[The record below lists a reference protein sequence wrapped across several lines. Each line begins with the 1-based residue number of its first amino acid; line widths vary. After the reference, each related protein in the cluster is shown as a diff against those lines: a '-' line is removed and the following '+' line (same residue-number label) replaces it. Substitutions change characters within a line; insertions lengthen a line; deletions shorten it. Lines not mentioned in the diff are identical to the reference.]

1 MSLTPPDNIRPPAWK
16 DTMNNTAT
24 DIPPEA
30 LRASMVAHI
39 KQAGHARNDAVEQA
53 LREVP
58 RHRFVPAA
66 TVADAYADIAV
77 ITKRAGDGAALSCA
91 SVPTVVAMQLDQ
103 LDVRPGHRV
112 LEIGAGTGYN
122 AALLARLTGPTG
134 QVTTVDIDE
143 EVTTGAREVL
153 DGNGFRDVR
162 VITRDGSL
170 GAEEHAPYDRIILT
184 VGAFDLPPAW
194 WNQLAPGG
202 RLVVPLRWRGQTR
215 SVAFIHDGDRLRS
228 DSTQLCGFVPMIGQ
242 DSELSGH
249 LDPAPLVTL
258 YWDGDQDIAI
268 DTLSGVLAQPKT
280 SAWSGVTVDS
290 TEPFDGVW
298 LRMTGTEPSTCRIAA
313 DPAAIE
319 SGLATPAIPSR
330 SPALV
335 ERDSLAY
342 FTFRRLE
349 DRGERRSELGAIGH
363 GPAGAELVERLCSQI
378 RAWGGARMSD
388 PVITAYPAST
398 PDERLQ
404 AVHVI
409 DKRHSRL
416 VVSIPAV

>member
-1 MSLTPPDNIRPPAWK
+1 
-16 DTMNNTAT
+16 MNNTAT
-24 DIPPEA
+24 DTPPEA
-30 LRASMVAHI
+30 LRASMVEHI
-39 KQAGHARNDAVEQA
+39 KHAGHARRSAVERV

-66 TVADAYADIAV
+66 TVEDAYADIAV
-77 ITKRAGDGAALSCA
+77 ITKRAGDGSALSCA

-103 LDVRPGHRV
+103 LDVQPGDRV

-134 QVTTVDIDE
+134 HVTTVDIDA
-143 EVTTGAREVL
+143 EVTAGAREAL
-153 DGNGFRDVR
+153 DENGYPQVQ

-170 GAEEHAPYDRIILT
+170 GAAEHAPYDRIILT

-215 SVAFIHDGDRLRS
+215 SVAFVRDGDRLRS
-228 DSTQLCGFVPMIGQ
+228 DSVQLCGFVPMIGQ

-249 LDPAPLVTL
+249 LDVDGLVTL
-258 YWDGDQDIAI
+258 YWDGDQDITLDA
-268 DTLSGVLAQPKT
+268 LSGVLTRPKT
-280 SAWSGVTVDS
+280 SVWSGVTVGS

-298 LRMTGTEPSTCRIAA
+298 LRMTGAEPGTCRIAA
-313 DPAAIE
+313 DRAAIDA
-319 SGLATPAIPSR
+319 GLATPAIPSR
-330 SPALV
+330 SPALA
-335 ERDSLAY
+335 EDDSLAY

-349 DRGERRSELGAIGH
+349 DDAQRRSELGAIGH
-363 GPAGAELVERLCSQI
+363 GPAGAELAERLADQI
-378 RAWGGARMSD
+378 RAWGDARTTD

-398 PDERLQ
+398 PDEKLGT
-404 AVHVI
+404 AHVI

-416 VVSIPAV
+416 VVSTPAV

>member
-1 MSLTPPDNIRPPAWK
+1 
-16 DTMNNTAT
+16 MNNTAT
-24 DIPPEA
+24 DTPPEA
-30 LRASMVAHI
+30 LRASMVEHI
-39 KQAGHARNDAVEQA
+39 KHAGHARRSAVEQV

-66 TVADAYADIAV
+66 TVEDAYANIAV
-77 ITKRAGDGAALSCA
+77 ITKRADDGSALSCA

-103 LDVRPGHRV
+103 LDVQPGNRV

-134 QVTTVDIDE
+134 QVTTVDIDA
-143 EVTTGAREVL
+143 EVTAGAREAL
-153 DGNGFRDVR
+153 DETGYPRVH

-170 GAEEHAPYDRIILT
+170 GAAEHAPYDRIILT

-194 WNQLAPGG
+194 WDQLAPGG

-215 SVAFIHDGDRLRS
+215 SVAFIREDDRLRS
-228 DSTQLCGFVPMIGQ
+228 DSVQLCGFVPMIGQ

-249 LDPAPLVTL
+249 LDSEGLVTM
-258 YWDGDQDIAI
+258 YWDGDQDV
-268 DTLSGVLAQPKT
+268 TLDALRGVLTRPKT
-280 SAWSGVTVDS
+280 SVWSGVTVGS

-298 LRMTGTEPSTCRIAA
+298 LRMTGAEPGTCRIAA
-313 DPAAIE
+313 DRAAVD

-335 ERDSLAY
+335 EGDSLAY

-349 DRGERRSELGAIGH
+349 DGGERRSELGAIGH
-363 GPAGAELVERLCSQI
+363 GPAGAELAERLADQI
-378 RAWGGARMSD
+378 RAWSYAQTTD
-388 PVITAYPAST
+388 PVVIAYPASI
-398 PDERLQ
+398 PDEQ
-404 AVHVI
+404 VVAAHII

-416 VVSIPAV
+416 AVSMPAV